1 MTAPNRIGLLLF
13 LMFQAL
19 YALTSSGNAF
29 RIPDEF
35 EVYFQVEHLV
45 DAGDLSVPQAV
56 AIRRPVVEN
65 GRVVGMQSVFFGKVG
80 TDGKPYA
87 PYGPLAAVLSLPHHL
102 AGRALARVAGVPR
115 AEAGKGLAW
124 VIVVGGV
131 TMLVTATGAALA
143 VAGFYRAVIAL
154 GTPAA
159 AAVLLSLLLGGATVL
174 WPYGAT
180 LYSEALQAAAL
191 VWAAAFLL
199 EARRGAATPRARVIL
214 AALLIV
220 VAGLIKVT
228 ALVFA
233 PAFVV
238 AALWDRSLPLPTR
251 CTVAVTLALG
261 IALAAAVHLGWNDY
275 RFNSPFDFGYDWAE
289 TIPAP
294 PPRAFVLSDLPRG
307 LAVLLATPGKSIWL
321 WAPVLLLAAAS
332 SRRFWR
338 REPAVAAGVAAALA
352 AGLLVFGAY
361 LFPEGGYAH
370 GPRNLVPILPL
381 LLLPAAGTEA
391 RRWPRSVLVACG
403 AVGAVMALLS
413 VSVSFLEDQAF
424 GGAPGGAARFHYYEQ
439 ITPAQGR
446 PSNRY
451 RLAYVPFVNA
461 MRSPGWAKATALGQG
476 PDFFPLHLAQARAQ
490 LPDGKAIPAWLP
502 WIWPAG
508 WLALFVASGW
518 ALARQSLPDSP
529 TLTVTKEDAN
539 GSLY

>member
-1 MTAPNRIGLLLF
+1 MRQTGNGVGLVREGVLDGLLKAHWMTAPNRIGLLLF

-199 EARRGAATPRARVIL
+199 EARRDAATPRARVIL

-228 ALVFA
+228 AL
-233 PAFVV
+233 
-238 AALWDRSLPLPTR
+238 
-251 CTVAVTLALG
+251 
-261 IALAAAVHLGWNDY
+261 
-275 RFNSPFDFGYDWAE
+275 
-289 TIPAP
+289 
-294 PPRAFVLSDLPRG
+294 
-307 LAVLLATPGKSIWL
+307 
-321 WAPVLLLAAAS
+321 
-332 SRRFWR
+332 
-338 REPAVAAGVAAALA
+338 GV
-352 AGLLVFGAY
+352 
-361 LFPEGGYAH
+361 
-370 GPRNLVPILPL
+370 
-381 LLLPAAGTEA
+381 
-391 RRWPRSVLVACG
+391 
-403 AVGAVMALLS
+403 
-413 VSVSFLEDQAF
+413 
-424 GGAPGGAARFHYYEQ
+424 
-439 ITPAQGR
+439 
-446 PSNRY
+446 
-451 RLAYVPFVNA
+451 
-461 MRSPGWAKATALGQG
+461 
-476 PDFFPLHLAQARAQ
+476 
-490 LPDGKAIPAWLP
+490 P
-502 WIWPAG
+502 W
-508 WLALFVASGW
+508 
-518 ALARQSLPDSP
+518 
-529 TLTVTKEDAN
+529 
-539 GSLY
+539 